1 LLSGRLKR
9 HYVMG
14 MVLLCVLMCCECA
27 FGLPR
32 LHAQGTAFDH
42 TAPALDET
50 CNQAYYSPDGNPFQ
64 LCPGPY
70 PGGGNCVWWAWEQ
83 WHLLGYTLPLN
94 WGNAA
99 DWIVDAERTG
109 LPLGEV
115 PRVGSIAVF
124 PVADGVWAFG
134 PAGHVAL
141 VTWVSA
147 DGRTFDVTYQ
157 NYGDP
162 TPMYTGVGY
171 PVQVINE
178 PRYQDGELRFIYF
191 PLPIDPNRFAQLP
204 GVNGSGLSEVI
215 QAKRA
220 LATGSTLASNQAP
233 AITLGLPQGSS
244 EQAFDA
250 DFAGNGLSDLL
261 LYTRAQGRLDVL
273 NLSSP
278 ALPKRHFPLLV
289 YDEIRADPTTLITP
303 QRVSLADATTPAGG
317 WGSALDIRIGDFTGS
332 GQSEILLS
340 DRVTG
345 QIQLLVLTPQLRIKQ
360 HITLPGW
367 GPGWEVYVGRFD
379 GQRSALFLYN
389 RSVDATLLSSPTTSS
404 TPGPTASPTP
414 DPTTSPKTR
423 PTPIPSPRPTASPT
437 PNPTPSPT
445 PNPTPSPTPNPTPN
459 PTPSPTPN
467 PTPDPTPSPTPSPT
481 PNPTSSPTPGPT
493 PSPTPNPT
501 PSPTANPT
509 PSPTPG
515 PTPSPTASPTPSP
528 TAHPTPRPTVSPT
541 PSPTPTRSPA
551 PGPTATVPGGNP
563 GGGPETQAAP
573 ANVLVV
579 DFTRD
584 LSVRHVQPYTLSQ
597 NSWEVYVGRFVNPGQ
612 DGIFLYDRTSGE
624 ARIMSFTSALLLAH
638 SQELHTLAG
647 NWEVHSGDFAGS
659 GQAQVLLYDPG
670 TGDAHF
676 LVFARDL
683 SLAAQK
689 RYAGW
694 GKNLVLYPGHFGSP
708 APGIMLYD
716 PAAQQS
722 TFLAFDAR
730 LQITLHSAVP
740 SWDQHWQLLVGAFL
754 DRSRCL
760 ARGNCTTG
768 DDILLLDRRTGEM
781 QQYIFSFGPR
791 FKVYDNRLQA
801 FLREGAAAE
810 ARLIAVGAPSFSV
823 LATLETTIT
832 VEELY

>member
-1 LLSGRLKR
+1 MLGLLFL
-9 HYVMG
+9 G
-14 MVLLCVLMCCECA
+14 MLLCCECA
-27 FGLPR
+27 LTLPPLR
-32 LHAQGTAFDH
+32 ASAAAFEH
-42 TAPALDET
+42 TAPTLDAT
-50 CNQAYYSPDGNPFQ
+50 CTQASYSPDGNPFQ

-147 DGRTFDVTYQ
+147 DGSTFDVTYQ

-171 PVQVINE
+171 PAQVINE

-215 QAKRA
+215 QANRA
-220 LATGSTLASNQAP
+220 LATGSALASSQGP
-233 AITLGLPQGSS
+233 GITLRLPQGSA

-278 ALPKRHFPLLV
+278 ALPKRHYPRLV
-289 YDEIRADPTTLITP
+289 YDEILADPTTLITP

-317 WGSALDIRIGDFTGS
+317 WGSALDIRTGDFTGS

-389 RSVDATLLSSPTTSS
+389 RSVDSTLLSSPTTSS

-414 DPTTSPKTR
+414 GPTTSPKTS

-445 PNPTPSPTPNPTPN
+445 PGPTPSPTANPTPSPTPG

-467 PTPDPTPSPTPSPT
+467 PTPSPTPSPT

-493 PSPTPNPT
+493 P
-501 PSPTANPT
+501 NPT

-528 TAHPTPRPTVSPT
+528 TAHPTPGL
-541 PSPTPTRSPA
+541 TPTRSPA
-551 PGPTATVPGGNP
+551 PGPTTTVPGGNP

-579 DFTRD
+579 DFNRD
-584 LSVRHVQPYTLSQ
+584 LRVRHVQPYTLSQ
-597 NSWEVYVGRFVNPGQ
+597 NSWEVYVGRFVNPRQ

-624 ARIMSFTSALLLAH
+624 ARLMSFTSALLLAH
-638 SQELHTLAG
+638 YEELHHLAG
-647 NWEVHSGDFAGS
+647 NWEVQSGDFAGS

-670 TGDAHF
+670 TGDAQF
-676 LVFARDL
+676 LVFSRDL

-730 LQITLHSAVP
+730 LQITLHYAIP
-740 SWDQHWQLLVGAFL
+740 SWDQHWQILVGDFL

-781 QQYIFSFGPR
+781 QQYAFSFGSR

-823 LATLETTIT
+823 LATLDTTIT

>member
-1 LLSGRLKR
+1 MGEKICMSRSTLRFIVRRKKMPSIPARRYLSHIVSICFLCA
-9 HYVMG
+9 VIWIEFG
-14 MVLLCVLMCCECA
+14 MTT
-27 FGLPR
+27 
-32 LHAQGTAFDH
+32 HARSFDH
-42 TAPALDET
+42 TNASVDVNCQQFAFS
-50 CNQAYYSPDGNPFQ
+50 QDGNPFP

-83 WHLLGYTLPLN
+83 WHLLGYNLPLN

-147 DGRTFDVTYQ
+147 DGSTFDVTYQ

-215 QAKRA
+215 QANRA
-220 LATGSTLASNQAP
+220 LATGSALASNQAP
-233 AITLGLPQGSS
+233 GITLGLPQGSS

-278 ALPKRHFPLLV
+278 ALPKRHYPRLV
-289 YDEIRADPTTLITP
+289 YDEILADPTTLITP

-317 WGSALDIRIGDFTGS
+317 WGSALDIRTGDFTGS

-389 RSVDATLLSSPTTSS
+389 RSVDSTLLSSPTTSS

-414 DPTTSPKTR
+414 GPTTSPKTS
-423 PTPIPSPRPTASPT
+423 PTPIASPRPTASPT

-445 PNPTPSPTPNPTPN
+445 P
-459 PTPSPTPN
+459 
-467 PTPDPTPSPTPSPT
+467 
-481 PNPTSSPTPGPT
+481 G
-493 PSPTPNPT
+493 PT
-501 PSPTANPT
+501 PSPTAN
-509 PSPTPG
+509 PTPG

-528 TAHPTPRPTVSPT
+528 TAHPTPRPTISPT

-579 DFTRD
+579 DFNRD
-584 LSVRHVQPYTLSQ
+584 LRVRHVQPYTLSQ

-624 ARIMSFTSALLLAH
+624 ARLMSFTSALLLAH
-638 SQELHTLAG
+638 SQELHNLAG

-689 RYAGW
+689 SYAGW

-730 LQITLHSAVP
+730 LQITLHYAVP
-740 SWDQHWQLLVGAFL
+740 SWDQHWQILVGAFL

-810 ARLIAVGAPSFSV
+810 ALLIAVGAPSFSV
-823 LATLETTIT
+823 LATLDTTIT

>member
-1 LLSGRLKR
+1 MRLAVFPCVGRDPGVLSGRLKR
-9 HYVMG
+9 RYVMG
-14 MVLLCVLMCCECA
+14 IVLLCVLMCCACA

-32 LHAQGTAFDH
+32 LHAQGAAFDH
-42 TAPALDET
+42 TAPGLDET
-50 CNQAYYSPDGNPFQ
+50 CNHAYYSPDGNPFQ

-83 WHLLGYTLPLN
+83 WHLLGYNLPLN

-171 PVQVINE
+171 PVPVINE

-191 PLPIDPNRFAQLP
+191 PLPIDPTRFAQLP
-204 GVNGSGLSEVI
+204 GINGSGLSEVI
-215 QAKRA
+215 QANSA
-220 LATGSTLASNQAP
+220 LATGSNQAP
-233 AITLGLPQGSS
+233 GITLGLPQGSS
-244 EQAFDA
+244 EQEFNA
-250 DFAGNGLSDLL
+250 DFAGDGLSDLL

-345 QIQLLVLTPQLRIKQ
+345 QIQLLVLTPQLQIRQ

-379 GQRSALFLYN
+379 GQRNALFLYN
-389 RSVDATLLSSPTTSS
+389 RSVDSMPLSTPTTSS

-414 DPTTSPKTR
+414 GPTTSPKTS
-423 PTPIPSPRPTASPT
+423 PTPVPSPRPTASPT

-445 PNPTPSPTPNPTPN
+445 PNPTPSPTPNPTPS
-459 PTPSPTPN
+459 PTPSPTL
-467 PTPDPTPSPTPSPT
+467 SPT

-493 PSPTPNPT
+493 PSPTPGPT
-501 PSPTANPT
+501 PSSTPNPT

-528 TAHPTPRPTVSPT
+528 TSHPMLRPTVSPT
-541 PSPTPTRSPA
+541 PGLTPTRSPA
-551 PGPTATVPGGNP
+551 PGPTPTVPGGNP

-579 DFTRD
+579 DFNRD

-597 NSWEVYVGRFVNPGQ
+597 NSWEVYVGRFVNPRQ

-624 ARIMSFTSALLLAH
+624 ARLMSFTSALLLAH

-670 TGDAHF
+670 TGDAQF
-676 LVFARDL
+676 LVFSRDL
-683 SLAAQK
+683 SLEAQK

-716 PAAQQS
+716 HTAQQS

-740 SWDQHWQLLVGAFL
+740 SWDQHWQILVGAFL
-754 DRSRCL
+754 DRSRCV

-781 QQYIFSFGPR
+781 QQDVFSFGPR

-801 FLREGAAAE
+801 FLREGTAAE
-810 ARLIAVGAPSFSV
+810 ARLIAVDAPSLSV
-823 LATLETTIT
+823 LATLDTTIT